1 MKFIDKKISDT
12 YFQLY
17 IILNVKEKK
26 SLITNIK
33 NEILINQKE
42 DLKEQINIYKTIN
55 KTTNTNVSKDKLNEL
70 TEKYNSLNIN
80 NLEYNQK
87 EIEEKLTDEILK
99 DIIDHISSIN
109 LIQVFQGDIQTIG
122 SIDDNNPLT
131 LIYSFCYISYD
142 YNLILPKQKGNTY
155 LFTSK
160 DTDMIQTEM
169 MIAQKLYTK
178 EKVEKVSEFS
188 DLLFSYMCRDDMKFN
203 LYMDISEIEH
213 NFNIDRSEL
222 IDLDRNKYLVY
233 NRDKE
238 KCILNIKEIYDKQVF
253 DITDEYVKKINFL
266 NSRTIEEL
274 RKNIEDVYSYI
285 YNINSNVTSILQGTI
300 EVNDFKIDEYVKKH
314 YFKQID
320 EEETENISN
329 EIMDEIKL
337 SFITSYIFSKYDI
350 NIDNYIFYLENEYKL
365 IYRIKKND
373 DGKSLEEYF
382 NMKAPYYALYE
393 FFKQKNLVTERSNN
407 E

>member
-17 IILNVKEKK
+17 IILDVKEKK

>member
-55 KTTNTNVSKDKLNEL
+55 KTTNTDVSKDKLNEL

-285 YNINSNVTSILQGTI
+285 YNINSNVTSILQGII